1 MEILTVIVKVG
12 ALMFIVSSMLS
23 MGFSLTV
30 PQIIA
35 PLKNLRLV
43 LLALALNFVAVPLVV
58 WAIQA
63 VMDLDQ
69 DIYTGLVLM
78 GTAAGAPFLPKLA
91 QAAKGNAAFS
101 VGLMVLLMVVTVV
114 YMPLVL
120 PLLLSGVSINAWD
133 IAKSLIF
140 LMLLPL
146 AIALFV
152 KARWAEIADGLHPL
166 MAQASSIGIVIL
178 IVGGVILQWSNIV
191 SLIGTGGLIAIV
203 IFLLVAL
210 VLGYFPGGSDAGTRS
225 VMGLGTAQ
233 RNLSAAMVVAAQ
245 NFSDKPNVLLTVI
258 VAGIIGLVLLMPIA
272 GELGKRMSSSGS
284 SAEAT
289 PSTT

>member
-12 ALMFIVSSMLS
+12 ALMFIVSSMLA

-43 LLALALNFVAVPLVV
+43 VLALALNFVAVPLLV

-146 AIALFV
+146 GIALFV
-152 KARWAEIADGLHPL
+152 KARWSEIADGLHPL
-166 MAQASSIGIVIL
+166 MAQASSIGIVVL
-178 IVGGVILQWSNIV
+178 IVGGVILQWDNIV

-210 VLGYFPGGSDAGTRS
+210 VLGYFAGGSDAGTRS